1 MSRYLLRVDG
11 RDVQAFATI
20 EEALDRVRRALAIDA
35 DFDPEVIDAR
45 TGRACMIGASKRW
58 RDEIAAILGT

>member
-1 MSRYLLRVDG
+1 MSRYVIRVDG
-11 RDVQAFATI
+11 RDLQAFATI

-35 DFDPEVIDAR
+35 DLDPEIIDAR
-45 TGRACMIGASKRW
+45 TGRACMVGASKQW